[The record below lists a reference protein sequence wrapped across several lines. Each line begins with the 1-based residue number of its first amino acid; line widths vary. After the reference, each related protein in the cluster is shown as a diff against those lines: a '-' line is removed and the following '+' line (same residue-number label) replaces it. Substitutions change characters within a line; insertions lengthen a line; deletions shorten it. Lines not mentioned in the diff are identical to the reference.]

1 MHCSYQIGRVHVPF
15 AHTKDNVAIFYETIG
30 TGPRDVIFLH
40 GWGGAASGHSWKGLL
55 RNLDL
60 SGLRAIL
67 VDLRGHGRSDQA
79 PEGYSTEQFA
89 RDVFAVADHAKVDKL
104 VVVAFSMSGK
114 WALWMACSEPGR
126 VSGQVLIAPAP
137 ATELPIT
144 EDMLQDWLK
153 CSQDRSAWARFI
165 RGFTKEEISGDD
177 LAEYF
182 KDVSTTSL
190 FALAGT
196 FHMCR
201 TGEFGDRLKSLQTPT
216 LVIGGM
222 HDPMFPPQFLREQV
236 TSRIPNARLA
246 LIDAGHEIPVEV
258 PQQMAGLLEAFLAGL
273 RE

>member
-1 MHCSYQIGRVHVPF
+1 VPF

-30 TGPRDVIFLH
+30 TGRRDIVFLH

-55 RNLDL
+55 RYLDL

-67 VDLRGHGRSDQA
+67 IDLRGHGRSDQA
-79 PEGYSTEQFA
+79 PDGYSTEQFA
-89 RDVFAVADHAKVDKL
+89 RDVFAVADHANVDKL
-104 VVVAFSMSGK
+104 VVVAFSMSAK
-114 WALWMACSEPGR
+114 WAQWMACTEPGR

-153 CSQDRSAWARFI
+153 FSQDRNAWARFI
-165 RGFTKEEISGDD
+165 RGFTKEEISADM
-177 LAEYF
+177 LEEYF
-182 KDVSTTSL
+182 KDVSTTSR
-190 FALAGT
+190 FALTGT

-201 TGEFGDRLKSLQTPT
+201 TGGFADRLKALETPT
-216 LVIGGM
+216 LVIGGI

-236 TSRIPNARLA
+236 AARIPRARLA
-246 LIDAGHEIPVEV
+246 LIDAGHEIPLEA